1 MNNLIFGL
9 FFLAIFILAQS
20 PARAQQM
27 RDMSLSVEE
36 TNKQLSTP
44 QAKPTNLDGADYD
57 NGTGF
62 DPSVP
67 LDPNMAK
74 QLRDL
79 NERNSA
85 GRDALGRDISGG
97 RDILAN
103 GINGRIPDIN
113 PGNINN
119 INIPVNNP
127 NLQGNYLPRR
137 NVIPPPR
144 RGLTKQNF
152 ITHFCDESYQCE
164 DAQRQQSCE
173 RYKRAAVNVQRLL
186 DRTIDCEI
194 NNASY
199 KSGCDGLDAG
209 RLDLLKQ
216 YWQDEDESYTIL
228 FLPDMVLNSAAT
240 CSSLAR
246 QGGIQ

>member
-1 MNNLIFGL
+1 MKNFIFSL
-9 FFLAIFILAQS
+9 FLLALMQF
-20 PARAQQM
+20 PAIAAQQM

-36 TNKQLSTP
+36 TNKQLNTP
-44 QAKPTNLDGADYD
+44 QTKPSNTTNNTNGADYD

-62 DPSVP
+62 DSSVP

-74 QLRDL
+74 QLRDI
-79 NERNSA
+79 NARNAA
-85 GRDALGRDISGG
+85 GRDALGRDTLG
-97 RDILAN
+97 N
-103 GINGRIPDIN
+103 NINGRDVF
-113 PGNINN
+113 GINN
-119 INIPVNNP
+119 NNVNTNS
-127 NLQGNYLPRR
+127 QGNYLPRR
-137 NVIPPPR
+137 GTIPPPH
-144 RGLTKQNF
+144 RGLGKQGF
-152 ITHFCDESYQCE
+152 MAYFCDDGYQCE

-186 DRTIDCEI
+186 DRTIDCEV

-240 CSSLAR
+240 CTSLAK